1 MRGFGV
7 FCKKEMTE
15 LLRTYR
21 VFLLGAV
28 ALIFGILSPLIAK
41 LTPWLMEQYADS
53 FREQGIIVGE
63 VTVTAKDSWTQFDK
77 NFFIVL
83 IVGVAIFSG
92 SYVNEYAKGTLI
104 PLVTK
109 GLTRT
114 GVVLSKLL
122 MQLLTWTVYFGVTI
136 GITWGYTA
144 YFWDTS
150 VVKNTLWMALFFWL
164 MGVFLLA
171 ALAFFSSFLNSAIQ
185 VLLGVGGVYVLLTM
199 LGMIKSIES
208 LLPTY
213 LMSSAA
219 LLTGEKTPGDF
230 AAAAGI
236 AGAASVV
243 LAILA
248 VLITRRRRL

>member
-7 FCKKEMTE
+7 FCKKEITE
-15 LLRTYR
+15 LYRTYR

-41 LTPWLMEQYADS
+41 LTPWLMEQFADS

-63 VTVTAKDSWTQFDK
+63 VTVTAKDSWAQFDK
-77 NFFIVL
+77 NFMIVL
-83 IVGVAIFSG
+83 IVGIAIFSG

-114 GVVLSKLL
+114 GMVLSKLL
-122 MQLLTWTVYFGVTI
+122 TQLLAWTVYFVVTF

-144 YFWDTS
+144 YFWDS
-150 VVKNTLWMALFFWL
+150 SEIKNVLWMGLFFWM
-164 MGVFLLA
+164 MGVFLLTV
-171 ALAFFSSFLNSAIQ
+171 LAFFSSFMNSSIQ
-185 VLLGVGGVYVLLTM
+185 VLLGVGGVYVLLTT
-199 LGMIKSIES
+199 LGMIKPVES

-213 LMSSAA
+213 LMGSAA
-219 LLTGEKTPGDF
+219 LLTGEKLPGDY
-230 AAAAGI
+230 AAAAGV
-236 AGAASVV
+236 AGVV
-243 LAILA
+243 SAGLVLLA
-248 VLITRRRRL
+248 VVITRRRKL

>member
-1 MRGFGV
+1 MKGFSV

-15 LLRTYR
+15 LFRTYR

-53 FREQGIIVGE
+53 FREQGLIVGE
-63 VTVTAKDSWTQFDK
+63 VTVSAKDSWAQFDK

-83 IVGVAIFSG
+83 IVGVAVFSG
-92 SYVNEYAKGTLI
+92 SYVNEYARGTLI
-104 PLVTK
+104 PLITK

-122 MQLLTWTVYFGVTI
+122 TQLMTWTVYFAVTF

-150 VVKNTLWMALFFWL
+150 AVKNTLWMAFFFWL
-164 MGVFLLA
+164 MGVFLLT
-171 ALAFFSSFLNSAIQ
+171 ALAFFSSFMNSAVQ
-185 VLLGVGGVYVLLTM
+185 VLLGIGGVYVLLMM
-199 LGMIKSIES
+199 LGMIRSIES

-213 LMSSAA
+213 LMGSAS
-219 LLTGEKTPGDF
+219 LLTGETLPGDY
-230 AAAAGI
+230 AVAAGV
-236 AGAASVV
+236 AGGLSV
-243 LAILA
+243 ILA
-248 VLITRRRRL
+248 LLAVVITRRRKL

>member
-1 MRGFGV
+1 MKGFGV
-7 FCKKEMTE
+7 FCKKEITE
-15 LLRTYR
+15 LFRTYR

-53 FREQGIIVGE
+53 FREQGIIVGQ

-92 SYVNEYAKGTLI
+92 SYVNEYTKGTLI

-114 GVVLSKLL
+114 SVVLSKILI
-122 MQLLTWTVYFGVTI
+122 QLLTWTVYFMVCF

-144 YFWDTS
+144 YFWDNS
-150 VVKNTLWMALFFWL
+150 AVKNYLWMAAFFWL
-164 MGVFLLA
+164 IGVFLLA
-171 ALAFFSSFLNSAIQ
+171 VLAFFSSFMNSSIQ

-199 LGMIKSIES
+199 LGMIKAVET

-213 LMSSAA
+213 LLGSAS
-219 LLTGEKTPGDF
+219 LLTGEKVPGDF
-230 AAAAGI
+230 AAAAGM
-236 AGAASVV
+236 AGGLSVV
-243 LAILA
+243 LVVLA
-248 VLITRRRRL
+248 VLITRHRKL

>member
-122 MQLLTWTVYFGVTI
+122 MQLLTWTVYFGVTF

-150 VVKNTLWMALFFWL
+150 AVKNTLWMALFFWL

-236 AGAASVV
+236 AGAASVA